1 MIYFMHMPIFIY
13 FNEIKYRSMYV
24 FYSIIIT
31 FIIAYIFKQEVFYIL
46 SKPLGTH
53 FIYTSLVEAFITHLK
68 IGLLVSIYC
77 TFPLLLYHMWVF
89 ILPGL
94 YLYEK
99 KSLRIILLISILLFF
114 LSSQLGYWYI
124 FPVAFDFFLSF
135 QVIGLE
141 KLYHLELQ
149 AKMQEYLI
157 LNMQLF
163 FSLAFC
169 FQFPIILILLS
180 KLKLITL
187 SWLVQKRKY
196 FYVLAFVLAAIISP
210 PDVIS
215 QFIIAI
221 PILLFFECSI
231 FALEWIEMYT
241 KKRLETC

>member
-1 MIYFMHMPIFIY
+1 
-13 FNEIKYRSMYV
+13 
-24 FYSIIIT
+24 
-31 FIIAYIFKQEVFYIL
+31 
-46 SKPLGTH
+46 
-53 FIYTSLVEAFITHLK
+53 
-68 IGLLVSIYC
+68 
-77 TFPLLLYHMWVF
+77 MWVF